1 MNEASPMPAITSSA
15 AAPAAG
21 VIGSPSSSQDED
33 IPKTGTSSENGATTV
48 SS

>member
-1 MNEASPMPAITSSA
+1 VNEASPIPAITNSA
-15 AAPAAG
+15 AAPSAG

-33 IPKTGTSSENGATTV
+33 IPKTGTSNENGATTV